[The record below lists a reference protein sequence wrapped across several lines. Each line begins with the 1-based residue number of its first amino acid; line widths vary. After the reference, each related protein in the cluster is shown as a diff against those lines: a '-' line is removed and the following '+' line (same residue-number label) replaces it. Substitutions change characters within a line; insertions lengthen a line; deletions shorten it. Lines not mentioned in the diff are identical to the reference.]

1 MKKCFS
7 LAMFLLIC
15 LILAGCMKGHAH
27 YTVNRNGSG
36 DAVIKLGFNRGLVDL
51 LYALGQKDMF
61 ESVIEEFEEDGFTV
75 TRFVEG
81 DYKGFEAK
89 KHYEDF
95 SRMMKDGNYKE
106 TLRINTEDN
115 ETDIE
120 KGLFY
125 DRYTIRINLNTKDS
139 FDEYSDLI
147 SEPFLK
153 RADFDFILTLPVK
166 AEGHN
171 ADAVSEDGM
180 TYTWNISMV
189 DGNEIML
196 VMKVPNIGNI
206 LAMAAVGLILI
217 GAGAFF
223 LIRLIKRRKGA

>member
-1 MKKCFS
+1 MRRYIL
-7 LAMFLLIC
+7 LALVLILCLL
-15 LILAGCMKGHAH
+15 LAGCMKGYAH
-27 YTVNRNGSG
+27 YTINRNGSG
-36 DAVIKLGFNRGLVDL
+36 DAVIKLGFNRELVDL

-61 ESVIEEFEEDGFTV
+61 ESVIEEFEEDGFTI

-81 DYKGFEAK
+81 DLKGFEAN
-89 KHYEDF
+89 KHYKDF
-95 SRMMKDGNYKE
+95 SQMMKDGNYKE

-115 ETDIE
+115 ETEIE
-120 KGLFY
+120 KGLFF
-125 DRYTIRINLNTKDS
+125 DRHTIRINLNTKDS
-139 FDEYSDLI
+139 FDKYIDLI

-171 ADAVSEDGM
+171 ADSVSEDGM

-189 DGNEIML
+189 DDNEIML

-206 LAMAAVGLILI
+206 LAVGAIGLVLI
-217 GAGAFF
+217 GIGAFF
-223 LIRLIKRRKGA
+223 FIRLIKRKKEA